1 MLPSVTVVEE
11 VREVILKSPT
21 VEDVHVY
28 PLQKKK
34 CYTNSMAFIDASNI
48 RDIGFD
54 IIINRKKEKW
64 K

>member
-28 PLQKKK
+28 PLQKIFYSNNMAIVL
-34 CYTNSMAFIDASNI
+34 YTHQTQDSWSLTS
-48 RDIGFD
+48 
-54 IIINRKKEKW
+54 
-64 K
+64 

>member
-28 PLQKKK
+28 PLQKIFYSNNMAIV
-34 CYTNSMAFIDASNI
+34 YTSNI
-48 RDIGFD
+48 KEVEFD
-54 IIINRKKEKW
+54 LIMNKKK
-64 K
+64 KNI